1 MSPASRDEVD
11 GDPALRLRFLQR
23 KEIYRAVSR
32 RCYVARDVSTE
43 WPIPVFHC
51 VVVSALVRPL
61 MSLLIVDLGCMIG
74 GSGLS
79 LLDPLLEP
87 LPVVV
92 AIRRFR
98 LCSAGKP
105 YRKKPVQQVE
115 PY

>member
-1 MSPASRDEVD
+1 
-11 GDPALRLRFLQR
+11 
-23 KEIYRAVSR
+23 
-32 RCYVARDVSTE
+32 
-43 WPIPVFHC
+43 
-51 VVVSALVRPL
+51 